1 MPLNILVVG
10 ASGGLGSALA
20 REALRRG
27 HSVSALVRS
36 SEKLGEM
43 LGADASRL
51 KAVHVGSASDPAV
64 VTSAMK
70 EAVVCVSAA
79 PPDPAVA
86 STLGK
91 AAKEVG
97 AKLGWTAGT

>member
-10 ASGGLGSALA
+10 ATGGLGSALA

-36 SEKLGEM
+36 SEKLGEV
-43 LGADASRL
+43 LGAADASRL

-64 VTSAMK
+64 DVW
-70 EAVVCVSAA
+70 EA
-79 PPDPAVA
+79 PDATRL
-86 STLGK
+86 TL
-91 AAKEVG
+91 AAK
-97 AKLGWTAGT
+97 